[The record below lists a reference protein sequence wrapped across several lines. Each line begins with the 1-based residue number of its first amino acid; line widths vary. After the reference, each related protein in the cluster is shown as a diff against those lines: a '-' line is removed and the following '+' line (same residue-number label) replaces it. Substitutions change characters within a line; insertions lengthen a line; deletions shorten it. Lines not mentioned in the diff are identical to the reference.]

1 MVAKSANITVM
12 IRAAEKAA
20 KGLLRDFGELENLQV
35 RKKGPADFVSVA
47 DVRTEKL
54 IRDELAHARPDFGF
68 LGEESAES
76 AASNNSGC
84 RWIVDPIDGTTNF
97 LHGIPHF
104 CISIGLEKDGEV
116 IAGVIYDPVKQELF
130 WAEKDAGAYCNDRK
144 LRVSGRENLSEALLA
159 TGIPFAGHGDH
170 DGFLG
175 TMKTVMPQ
183 IAGVRR
189 LGAAALDLAYVAAGR
204 YEAYWETQIKPWD
217 IAAGIILVRE
227 AGGKVTDADGGIA
240 MFQTSSILA
249 SSMLM
254 YDRFLALVR

>member
-1 MVAKSANITVM
+1 MPAKSATITVM

-47 DVRTEKL
+47 DIRTEKL
-54 IRDELAHARPDFGF
+54 IRDELAYARPDFGF
-68 LGEESAES
+68 LGEESEES
-76 AASNNSGC
+76 AATNNSGC

-104 CISIGLEKDGEV
+104 CISIGLEKDGEIV
-116 IAGVIYDPVKQELF
+116 AGVIYDPIKQEMF
-130 WAEKDAGAYCNDRK
+130 WAEKDGGAFCNERK
-144 LRVSGRENLSEALLA
+144 LRVSGREDLREALLA

-170 DGFLG
+170 DGFIAR
-175 TMKTVMPQ
+175 MKNTMPQ

-189 LGAAALDLAYVAAGR
+189 LGSAALDLAYVAAGR
-204 YEAYWETQIKPWD
+204 YEAYWETHIKPWD

-227 AGGKVTDADGGIA
+227 AGGKVTDADGGND
-240 MFQTSSILA
+240 MFQKRSILA
-249 SSMLM
+249 TSVSLH
-254 YDRFLALVR
+254 DRFLTLLR